1 MIKVVFQIT
10 LTDSVMMNSNDNRDS
25 IGNPWLKEWFKRQV
39 DRLGLS
45 AVEVKEAVNTTGV
58 ITAAKLDQIII
69 ELNSHNRDFEV
80 LLVRWTYVGSE
91 SVLCQMIS
99 IKDGLVTV
107 RYYTTGWADK
117 TSDVESSLSDGGTI
131 SYIDSKEMLTSIV
144 DSLTVKQAIT
154 HNVVS
159 TSSGS
164 VPVNIGGSVM
174 NTGDANGTWNG
185 IVLKPGISISWG
197 SDGNNVFDAVV
208 FDATGTEFLIEYS
221 TVVGN

>member
-1 MIKVVFQIT
+1 
-10 LTDSVMMNSNDNRDS
+10 MMNSNDNRDS

-58 ITAAKLDQIII
+58 ITAAKLDQIIV

-107 RYYTTGWADK
+107 RYYTTGGVDK

-144 DSLTVKQAIT
+144 DTLTVKQAIT

-159 TSSGS
+159 TSTGS

-185 IVLKPGISISWG
+185 IILKPGISISWG
-197 SDGNNVFDAVV
+197 SDGNNEYGVIL

-221 TVVGN
+221 VLLSE